1 MGSLNSVGWLGMR
14 LRFVSDSAP
23 QSVCLGAG
31 KQKLDVGAGKFGAPG
46 SGAITVN
53 IPGIRPGRITKRN
66 HGRGKAVS
74 ATKHLPV
81 IVTYGPQRVVNAGDV
96 N

>member
-1 MGSLNSVGWLGMR
+1 MGSLNTVGWLGMR

-31 KQKLDVGAGKFGAPG
+31 KHKLDVDAGKFGKPG
-46 SGAITVN
+46 SGAIAVN
-53 IPGIRPGRITKRN
+53 IPGIRPETTKRN
-66 HGRGKAVS
+66 HRRGKAVS

-81 IVTYGPQRVVNAGDV
+81 IVTYGPQRAVNAGAV

>member
-14 LRFVSDSAP
+14 LRLVSESTP
-23 QSVCLGAG
+23 QSVCLSVG
-31 KQKLDVGAGKFGAPG
+31 KQKLDVGAGKFGEPSG
-46 SGAITVN
+46 SIAAN

-66 HGRGKAVS
+66 HGRVKAVS
-74 ATKHLPV
+74 TIKRLPV
-81 IVTYGPQRVVNAGDV
+81 IFTYGPQRAVNAGDV

>member
-23 QSVCLGAG
+23 QSVCLSAG
-31 KQKLDVGAGKFGAPG
+31 KQKLDVGAGKFGEP
-46 SGAITVN
+46 SGTIAAN

-81 IVTYGPQRVVNAGDV
+81 IFTYGPQRAGNAGDV